1 MYQKFT
7 VSQVFVNEAENNI
20 KVTFTYDID
29 EDTVDNSS
37 IYIIEA
43 ETENQRIIETDKTVE
58 QSTVTLYYGD
68 LELNKTY
75 QIVVKKDVK
84 SVMGD
89 ELDIEYIKTFVLR
102 SDVDSIVTIISP
114 SQHEEIDTLN
124 IKLEESPGKNK
135 KLFNRYRIQISG
147 DHGFL
152 KIFSETVTEK
162 KEIKLSVQKD
172 SPQYFIRARAE
183 KDENHYGNWSD
194 KISFIITKAN
204 QSSQKDDRHDNHD
217 SIDDDEDYAFE
228 DDFEIIGYPENGATP
243 SSFIIEF
250 AEDIDP
256 DSIHIEDLILTRKKV

>member
-37 IYIIEA
+37 IYITEA

-58 QSTVTLYYGD
+58 QSTVTLYYSD

-89 ELDIEYIKTFVLR
+89 ELDTEYIKTFVLR
-102 SDVDSIVTIISP
+102 SDVDSIITIISP
-114 SQHEEIDTLN
+114 SQHEEIETLN

-152 KIFSETVTEK
+152 KIFFETVTEK

-228 DDFEIIGYPENGATP
+228 DDFEIIGYPENGTTP

>member
-7 VSQVFVNEAENNI
+7 VSQVFVDEAENNI

-29 EDTVDNSS
+29 EDTIDNNS
-37 IYIIEA
+37 IYITEA
-43 ETENQRIIETDKTVE
+43 ETKNQRIIETDKAVE

-68 LELNKTY
+68 LELNKIY

-89 ELDIEYIKTFVLR
+89 ELDIEYVKTFVLH

-114 SQHEEIDTLN
+114 GQHEEIETLDIN
-124 IKLEESPGKNK
+124 LEESPGKNK

-194 KISFIITKAN
+194 KTSFIIAKKTT
-204 QSSQKDDRHDNHD
+204 QSSQKDDSHGD
-217 SIDDDEDYAFE
+217 IDDDEDYAFE
-228 DDFEIIGYPENGATP
+228 DDFEIIGYPENGTTP

-256 DSIHIEDLILTRKKV
+256 DSIHIKDLILTRKKV

>member
-7 VSQVFVNEAENNI
+7 VSQVFIDEAENNI
-20 KVTFTYDID
+20 KVTFAYDID
-29 EDTVDNSS
+29 EDTIDNSS
-37 IYIIEA
+37 IYITEA

-75 QIVVKKDVK
+75 QLVVKKDVK

-89 ELDIEYIKTFVLR
+89 ELDIEYVKTFALH

-114 SQHEEIDTLN
+114 SQHEEIEVLN
-124 IKLEESPGKNK
+124 IKLEESTGKNK

-152 KIFSETVTEK
+152 KVFSETVTEK
-162 KEIKLSVQKD
+162 KEIKLSVEKD

-183 KDENHYGNWSD
+183 KDENNYGNWSD
-194 KISFIITKAN
+194 KISFIIIKKTA
-204 QSSQKDDRHDNHD
+204 QSSQKDDDHDD
-217 SIDDDEDYAFE
+217 IDYEEDYAFE
-228 DDFEIIGYPENGATP
+228 DDFEIVVYPENGTTP